1 MQAMKCNE
9 VIRAVNGKLIS
20 GKNDTKFLNISTDSR
35 TIRNGE
41 LFIPIKGE
49 RFDGHDYIEHA
60 FRSGASGTVTERDI
74 VEIIKSDNGT
84 DFGKKTII
92 KVDDTLKALK
102 NLASYYRQKFKIPFI
117 GITGSVG
124 KTGTKDM
131 ISCILMQEYNVLKTE
146 GNFNNE
152 IGLPLTIFNLEPYHE
167 VAVLEMGMSSIG
179 EISSL
184 TSIVHPRIAVI
195 TNIGM
200 SHIEKLGSRQNILKA
215 KMEILEGVPRDGLV
229 VLNGD
234 DNLLYGLKGF
244 LNKHTVY
251 YGMDEGLDYQAYNI
265 QNAGESG
272 VYFDISIKGK
282 EYKIHVPIPG
292 VHNIYNALAALVVGI
307 EMGVSID
314 GIIEGIRL
322 FTPGKMRLNII
333 SYNEIKIINDT
344 YNANPQS
351 MEAALKVLKDIN
363 NINGNSPKKRI
374 AVLGDMLELGEWA
387 YDAHFNLGK
396 FSVSLGID
404 YIITVGQDGKNIAK
418 GALEAGAG
426 HEKVK
431 SFSNN
436 TEVLEFLK
444 GFISSGDVIL
454 VKGSRGMKM
463 EEIVLNLTKEQ

>member
-1 MQAMKCNE
+1 MQSIKCNE
-9 VIRAVNGKLIS
+9 VIKAIDGKLIS
-20 GKNDTKFLNISTDSR
+20 GKNDTEFVNVSTDSR

-60 FRSGASGTVTERDI
+60 FQSGAAGAITERDAA
-74 VEIIKSDNGT
+74 EIYKSDNGI
-84 DFGKKTII
+84 DFGEKTII
-92 KVDDTLKALK
+92 KVDDTLKALR

-124 KTGTKDM
+124 KTSTKDM

-146 GNFNNE
+146 GNLNNE

-167 VAVLEMGMSSIG
+167 VAVVEMGMSSIG
-179 EISSL
+179 EISRL
-184 TSIVHPRIAVI
+184 TSIVHPKIAVI

-215 KMEILEGVPRDGLV
+215 KMEILEGVPKDGLV

-244 LNKHTVY
+244 LDKHTVY

-272 VYFDISIKGK
+272 VYFNITIKNK

-292 VHNIYNALAALVVGI
+292 VHNIHNALAALVIGI
-307 EMGVSID
+307 EMGVPVD
-314 GIIEGIRL
+314 EIIEGIRL
-322 FTPGKMRLNII
+322 FTPDKMRLNIV
-333 SYNEIKIINDT
+333 SHKGFKIINDT

-351 MEAALKVLKDIN
+351 MEAALRVLKDIN
-363 NINGNSPKKRI
+363 SINGNSPRRRI
-374 AVLGDMLELGEWA
+374 AVLGDMLELGDWS

-431 SFSNN
+431 SFSDNI
-436 TEVLEFLK
+436 EVSEFLK
-444 GFISSGDVIL
+444 GFISDDDVIL

-463 EEIVLNLTKEQ
+463 EEIVLNLTKE